1 MLFCDVFRKTVEPL
15 SGSGRLISGEY
26 DNSTKPC
33 AVQAILESLMD
44 SAWQTIRR
52 SDRKPLWFPFRQQT
66 EHTSCRLSDGSD
78 FRPEAFAAS
87 FQTKRIQNISKLSPA
102 RIYYVLRII
111 FESSLPERS
120 FVLHAFRLW
129 KFCIL
134 HIFLIKTRHKT

>member
-1 MLFCDVFRKTVEPL
+1 M
-15 SGSGRLISGEY
+15 
-26 DNSTKPC
+26 
-33 AVQAILESLMD
+33 QAILESLMD

-134 HIFLIKTRHKT
+134 HIFLIKTRQNETFHFSGKSRFLILVQMSEANLPIFLPVC